1 MTIVSKQAT
10 GMIADALIGD
20 EATLRTLVQAW
31 PPGAG
36 IALDTEFVR
45 ERTYYP
51 RLCLVQVSVVDRLA
65 LIDPLA
71 IADAH
76 VFVGPL
82 MDPGRPKLLHAARQD
97 IEALLPLTG
106 TPLAPVFD
114 TQIAAALLGFASQI
128 GYAELVRLVLGVE
141 LAKGHARTDWARRPL
156 SPEQLAYAADD
167 VRYLPALAA
176 LLDQRLTAAGRHGW
190 MDEDS
195 AALTDISLYR
205 VEPAEAWRRLKGL
218 ERLQPSAQRAIRA
231 LARWREERAMERDL
245 PRGWVLPDAA
255 LYEIAQARPRTR
267 EDLARLP
274 SVPRATADRTGG
286 DILKALADESGV
298 TDDLIADDGSRA
310 GPEQLRRLKV
320 LQQRLLTVA
329 GDLAIQPEVLATRR
343 DLAAL
348 LRGERELPILSGWRR
363 TIIGEPLLAALPAL
377 SQA

>member
-1 MTIVSKQAT
+1 MRTMTIVSKQAT
-10 GMIADALIGD
+10 GMTADALIGD
-20 EATLRTLVQAW
+20 ESTLRTLVQAW

-36 IALDTEFVR
+36 LALDTEFVR

-51 RLCLVQVSVVDRLA
+51 RLCLVQVSVADSLA

-71 IADAH
+71 IADAR

-97 IEALLPLTG
+97 VEALLPLTG

-114 TQIAAALLGFASQI
+114 TQLAAALLGFAAQI

-176 LLDQRLTAAGRHGW
+176 LLDERLTAAGRRGW
-190 MDEDS
+190 MEEES
-195 AALTDISLYR
+195 AALTDIRLYR
-205 VEPAEAWRRLKGL
+205 VEPADAWRRLKGL
-218 ERLQPSAQRAIRA
+218 ERLQPDVQHAIRA

-255 LYEIAQARPRTR
+255 LYDIAQARPRTR
-267 EDLARLP
+267 EDLLRIA
-274 SVPRATADRTGG
+274 SVPRATAERAGRE
-286 DILKALADESGV
+286 ILKALSDESGV

-310 GPEQLRRLKV
+310 GPEQLRRLKA
-320 LQQRLLTVA
+320 LQQRLLTIA
-329 GDLAIQPEVLATRR
+329 GELEIQPEVLATRR
-343 DLAAL
+343 DLTAL

-363 TIIGEPLLAALPAL
+363 SIVGEPLLAAL
-377 SQA
+377 

>member
-1 MTIVSKQAT
+1 MAIVSKPAT
-10 GMIADALIGD
+10 GMTADALIGD
-20 EATLRTLVQAW
+20 EASLRSLVATW

-36 IALDTEFVR
+36 LALDTEFVR

-51 RLCLVQVSVVDRLA
+51 RLCLIQVAAADRLA

-71 IADAH
+71 IADPGALLA
-76 VFVGPL
+76 PL
-82 MDPGRPKLLHAARQD
+82 TDPQRPKLLHAARQD

-114 TQIAAALLGFASQI
+114 TQLAAALLGFASQI
-128 GYAELVRLVLGVE
+128 GYADLVQQLLGVE

-176 LLDQRLTAAGRHGW
+176 LLDERLAAAGRRGW
-190 MDEDS
+190 MEEES

-205 VEPAEAWRRLKGL
+205 VLPAEAWRRLKGL
-218 ERLQPSAQRAIRA
+218 ERLQPAAQLAIRA

-255 LYEIAQARPRTR
+255 LHEIAQSRPRTR
-267 EDLARLP
+267 EDLSRLA
-274 SVPRATADRTGG
+274 SVPRATADRAGG
-286 DILKALADESGV
+286 EILKMLSEDSVVA
-298 TDDLIADDGSRA
+298 DDLIAEDGSRA

-320 LQQRLLTVA
+320 LQQRLAALA
-329 GDLAIQPEVLATRR
+329 GELGIQPEVLATRR
-343 DLAAL
+343 ELVAL

-363 TIIGEPLLAALPAL
+363 TIVGEPLLAAL
-377 SQA
+377 

>member
-1 MTIVSKQAT
+1 MRTMTIVSKRPA

-20 EATLRTLVQAW
+20 EATLRALVETW

-36 IALDTEFVR
+36 LALDTEFVR

-51 RLCLVQVSVVDRLA
+51 RLCLVQVAAADSLA

-71 IADAH
+71 LADTRTLVA
-76 VFVGPL
+76 PL
-82 MDPGRPKLLHAARQD
+82 TDRGRPKLLHAARQD
-97 IEALLPLTG
+97 IEALLPLTA

-114 TQIAAALLGFASQI
+114 TQIAAALLGFPSQV
-128 GYAELVRLVLGVE
+128 GYAELVRQLLGVE

-176 LLDQRLTAAGRHGW
+176 LLDGRLTAAGRRGW
-190 MDEDS
+190 MEEES

-218 ERLQPSAQRAIRA
+218 ERLPPAAQRAIRA

-245 PRGWVLPDAA
+245 PRGWVLPEAA

-267 EDLARLP
+267 EDLSRLA
-274 SVPRATADRTGG
+274 SVPRATADRAGG
-286 DILKALADESGV
+286 EILKALS
-298 TDDLIADDGSRA
+298 DDSDIAEELIADDGSRA
-310 GPEQLRRLKV
+310 GPEQLRRLKA
-320 LQQRLLTVA
+320 LQQRLHTIA
-329 GDLAIQPEVLATRR
+329 GELEIQPEVLATRR

-363 TIIGEPLLAALPAL
+363 AIVGEPLLAAL
-377 SQA
+377 